1 MSGSCLALGMG
12 QTAIHLRSAIA
23 RSIRGTRQ
31 ARGWTQAELGRRARV
46 SRTFVT
52 KVEGAKG
59 DVSIAAVSR
68 LVDALGIDAELSLR
82 APFLA
87 DRRRQREPAH
97 ARCVAYAQRQ
107 YERAGWRTA
116 REVEIAHARS
126 HGWIDL
132 LAFRQ
137 ETGALAVNEV
147 KTEIEDLGRIERMM
161 AWYEREA
168 WELARELGWRPR
180 FVVGCLLVL
189 DTDRNHERIRENR
202 VALASGFRVRAP
214 ELRAWLREPHRPWPR
229 PARALALID
238 PLARRHDWLRATPL
252 DGRRTIPAYAD
263 YADFMRRVRGRA

>member
-1 MSGSCLALGMG
+1 MSSMSPTHRYLRGVLARVIRESRLAVGWSQDELGARAKVSGSMVGKIERAEGDTSLSTASAL
-12 QTAIHLRSAIA
+12 I
-23 RSIRGTRQ
+23 
-31 ARGWTQAELGRRARV
+31 
-46 SRTFVT
+46 
-52 KVEGAKG
+52 
-59 DVSIAAVSR
+59 
-68 LVDALGIDAELSLR
+68 DALGVRTTLDLE

-107 YERAGWRTA
+107 YERAGWQTA

-132 LAFRQ
+132 LAFRP

-147 KTEIEDLGRIERMM
+147 KTEIEDLGRIERTM

-168 WELARELGWRPR
+168 WELARGLGWRPR

-202 VALASGFRVRAP
+202 LALTGGFPVRAP
-214 ELRAWLREPHRPWPR
+214 RLLEWLHEPLRPWPR
-229 PARALALID
+229 PARALALVD
-238 PLARRHDWLRATPL
+238 PLRRRDRWLTATPL
-252 DGRRTIPAYAD
+252 DGRRTPAAHMD
-263 YADFMRRVRGRA
+263 YADFIRRSRSGR

>member
-1 MSGSCLALGMG
+1 MG
-12 QTAIHLRSAIA
+12 DAEIHLRSVLA
-23 RSIRGTRQ
+23 RSIRDTRL

-59 DVSIAAVSR
+59 DTSVAAVAA

-107 YERAGWRTA
+107 YERDGWQTA

-132 LAFRQ
+132 LAYRP
-137 ETGALAVNEV
+137 ETSALAVNEV
-147 KTEIEDLGRIERMM
+147 KTEIEDLGRIERTMG
-161 AWYEREA
+161 WYEREA
-168 WELARELGWRPR
+168 WELARGLGWRPR

-189 DTDRNHERIRENR
+189 DTDRNHERIRDNR
-202 VALASGFRVRAP
+202 LALAGGFPVRAP
-214 ELRAWLREPHRPWPR
+214 QLLEWLREPLRPWPR

-238 PLARRHDWLRATPL
+238 PLRRRDRWLTATPL
-252 DGRRTIPAYAD
+252 DGRRTPAAYVG
-263 YADFMRRVRGRA
+263 YADFIRRSRSGR